1 MGGRLGGGFLVACM
15 DRSVIQ
21 RAHTVSI
28 VETSVVHIG
37 PGWGSVR
44 ASQIKTRA
52 ANRKQ
57 GSRDKTRTAWPS
69 VYEWS
74 LVISPQLFL
83 FFNLKMLSSSN
94 LIQFAWFHTSSR
106 AL

>member
-1 MGGRLGGGFLVACM
+1 MGGRLGGFLVACM

-37 PGWGSVR
+37 PGWGSVG